1 LFMRGM
7 STRPRGAIVNE
18 DALSTRSA
26 KGALGPAIDVF
37 EVEPLPPKHAVP
49 LLDNVVA
56 TPHIGYVSCDLYRV
70 RRPVANIAGR
80 LRWDPERRHLRGG
93 QLGCA
98 AKQSSPRC
106 RPGGPPRVRSWP
118 YLLRQ
123 RFARATSKPPTQLPT
138 HFPFRMRFSDRPND
152 RSTPHWHRDDIRASA
167 NVASRGPDLNRSGI
181 PGSLQ
186 GFSHRSEFWRTNRH
200 TIKNRAVEFLRL
212 EECWRLTTSQSALHH
227 C

>member
-1 LFMRGM
+1 MRGM

-18 DALSTRSA
+18 DASSTRSA

-80 LRWDPERRHLRGG
+80 LRRDPERRHLRGG

-98 AKQSSPRC
+98 AKQKFAWVSTR
-106 RPGGPPRVRSWP
+106 RP
-118 YLLRQ
+118 
-123 RFARATSKPPTQLPT
+123 AE
-138 HFPFRMRFSDRPND
+138 
-152 RSTPHWHRDDIRASA
+152 
-167 NVASRGPDLNRSGI
+167 
-181 PGSLQ
+181 GSLVAVLVAPEIREVDFEATHPTAHPLS
-186 GFSHRSEFWRTNRH
+186 FSN
-200 TIKNRAVEFLRL
+200 
-212 EECWRLTTSQSALHH
+212 ALV
-227 C
+227 

>member
-1 LFMRGM
+1 MRGM

-138 HFPFRMRFSDRPND
+138 HFPFRTGPSLVRLAERLA
-152 RSTPHWHRDDIRASA
+152 STPGAIRHEETDLSK
-167 NVASRGPDLNRSGI
+167 NIFRVGVSRTYAETQF
-181 PGSLQ
+181 SLWN
-186 GFSHRSEFWRTNRH
+186 GNS
-200 TIKNRAVEFLRL
+200 
-212 EECWRLTTSQSALHH
+212 
-227 C
+227 